1 VTGIPSQAKRQ
12 AILDAATAAFLKTGY
27 AASVDEIAAAA
38 GVGKQT
44 VYRHFGDKQALFL
57 AALDGARASNE
68 IPAAVRL
75 DPAQPA
81 AELARVGEQILATAL
96 SPTLAALHRLIIAE
110 IDRHPELSRHWGNGA
125 APFLDR
131 ELTHYLRECDA
142 AGSLDVPDPGR
153 AARQFAYLLI
163 TEGRVATAYG
173 TKPLTPRA
181 RRAIAAETADLIARA
196 YRKPG

>member
-1 VTGIPSQAKRQ
+1 MTGVPSQAKRQ
-12 AILDAATAAFLKTGY
+12 AILDAATTAFLKTGY
-27 AASVDEIAAAA
+27 AASVDDIAAAA

-57 AALDGARASNE
+57 AALAGARDSGDLPDE
-68 IPAAVRL
+68 IEL
-75 DPAQPA
+75 DPARPA
-81 AELARVGEQILATAL
+81 AELARVGEQILSTAL
-96 SPTLAALHRLIIAE
+96 SPTLAALHRLVLAE

-125 APFLDR
+125 EPFLDR
-131 ELTHYLRECDA
+131 ELTRYFRECDA

-163 TEGRVATAYG
+163 TEGRMASAYG
-173 TKPLTPRA
+173 TKALTAKA

-196 YRKPG
+196 YKPLS